1 MKKRHSLYVS
11 MKGTSTIISEETTS
25 LKDGCHVK
33 IQRWQEAGQLYV
45 TYFFQ
50 VEGLE
55 EKTKEELF
63 QYLVRQG
70 IELELPYTKGK
81 VTLQKFVDENKQHCW
96 GLTVVAIRVDRQQ
109 Q

>member
-1 MKKRHSLYVS
+1 MKKKQSLYVS
-11 MKGTSTIISEETTS
+11 MKGTSTIISEETRP
-25 LKDGCHVK
+25 LNDGRHVK

-55 EKTKEELF
+55 DKSKEELF

-70 IELELPYTKGK
+70 IELELPFTKGK
-81 VTLQKFVDENKQHCW
+81 VTLQKFVDENKQLCW
-96 GLTVVAIRVDRQQ
+96 GLTVVAIRVDKQ
-109 Q
+109 